1 MPKKFILFFLLLSSF
16 SLGACVNREQ
26 ADARLKK
33 GCTAAIEAF
42 LTDGYSIKEVKS
54 ASYSE
59 VPDRLDGDRKVSLT
73 ISESDGWYE
82 SERTYSCNFVEDLGI
97 FNSSHKAN
105 IYQLD
110 MHNKVYGKKDGQIVG
125 GLNEWA
131 KITDAVNDA
140 MD

>member
-82 SERTYSCNFVEDLGI
+82 SERTYSCNFVEDFGI
-97 FNSSHKAN
+97 FKNKKKILAIANNSCSSFIWWINNFKSRFCCST
-105 IYQLD
+105 IYIYNFL
-110 MHNKVYGKKDGQIVG
+110 K
-125 GLNEWA
+125 
-131 KITDAVNDA
+131 
-140 MD
+140 